1 MSQTAPTPAAPTH
14 TVATHAAPT
23 RTVATHAV
31 TTRAVTTRAVRD
43 EPTTRESSPFVRRR
57 QGSVAGWFAGLVFGL
72 VCLGTGFV
80 VVVGFAV
87 LGAVLAVGYVAGRA
101 TIRPVRGRAPKTL
114 VAARSCVLP

>member
-23 RTVATHAV
+23 HTVATHAV

-43 EPTTRESSPFVRRR
+43 EPTTRESSPFVRRQ